1 MHNVLLSALLA
12 TLALAGTAQADAV
25 GDGRVSFEQKCA
37 ACHTIGGG
45 DRVGPDLHGVTE
57 RRSEEWLLRFVM
69 APEKMIEAGDP
80 IATRLVER
88 YNQIIMPNLGLAESE
103 ARALLAYIAS
113 VAVTPVVVPAVPP
126 NLARPALVAPQATI
140 LEVFLGITAVI
151 AAVFAWVMV
160 STRSPATVDVHRAYG
175 VRKAF
180 FVAAAVVLG
189 ALLAATLPRAPYAGI
204 DTRADR
210 IVYVAARQFDFMF
223 SDEPILSVADLGSV
237 PKLERLEVP
246 AGALVEFRVTS
257 LDVNHGFGIYGPGRQ
272 LLAQTQA
279 MPGYVNRLLVK
290 LEGPAQ
296 YDVFCLEYCAAG
308 HHRMHVAFA
317 AK

>member
-25 GDGRVSFEQKCA
+25 ADGRVSFEQKCA

>member
-25 GDGRVSFEQKCA
+25 ADGRVTFDMKCA

-57 RRSEEWLLRFVM
+57 RRTEEWLLRFVM

-88 YNQIIMPNLGLAESE
+88 YNQIIMPNLGLTEDE
-103 ARALLAYIAS
+103 ARSLLAYIPS
-113 VAVTPVVVPAVPP
+113 MAVTPVVVPAVPP
-126 NLARPALVAPQATI
+126 NTARPALVAPQSTI
-140 LEVFLGITAVI
+140 LEAFLALSAVI
-151 AAVFAWVMV
+151 AAVFAWVMF

-175 VRKAF
+175 LRKAF
-180 FVAAAVVLG
+180 FVVAAVVLG
-189 ALLAATLPRAPYAGI
+189 ALLAATLPRAPYAGT

-223 SDEPILSVADLGSV
+223 SDEPILSVADLASV

-279 MPGYVNRLLVK
+279 MPGYVNRLLVR